1 MSTDAAAVLDP
12 VALAL
17 EILDLQG
24 DMEDKGLDY
33 TGYKDLYQQALS
45 SQHRAQ
51 MLLSVRDA
59 MRKRLQK
66 HSETAAKT
74 VSEVPAPPAGP
85 TGRKRTLT
93 HIMPSSSQNLPAP
106 DRPVDAPAQ
115 DSNLIHAPPSK
126 RAKKSRVSADSAVP
140 AAAACLANMSDPD
153 FTHAAFRDWAIQHIA
168 QEAAQKQLGTR
179 HITGSYLLRTYR
191 ATGGNV
197 PDSIFVNGL
206 RLKHLTAAGMA
217 RTAGS
222 SQKAAVGFVQSAI
235 PIADWCVAQLRQIP
249 RDTRGQVRN
258 GVASMTSTNLPYGQ
272 TLLVQF

>member
-1 MSTDAAAVLDP
+1 MDSVPSRSLRAALRVYGLTAMATDSDAAAVLDP

-45 SQHRAQ
+45 SEHRAQ

-115 DSNLIHAPPSK
+115 DSNLIHASPSK
-126 RAKKSRVSADSAVP
+126 RAKKSRVSADSA
-140 AAAACLANMSDPD
+140 AFSTAAACLCQYVRP
-153 FTHAAFRDWAIQHIA
+153 
-168 QEAAQKQLGTR
+168 
-179 HITGSYLLRTYR
+179 
-191 ATGGNV
+191 
-197 PDSIFVNGL
+197 
-206 RLKHLTAAGMA
+206 
-217 RTAGS
+217 
-222 SQKAAVGFVQSAI
+222 GFHSC
-235 PIADWCVAQLRQIP
+235 CV
-249 RDTRGQVRN
+249 
-258 GVASMTSTNLPYGQ
+258 S
-272 TLLVQF
+272 